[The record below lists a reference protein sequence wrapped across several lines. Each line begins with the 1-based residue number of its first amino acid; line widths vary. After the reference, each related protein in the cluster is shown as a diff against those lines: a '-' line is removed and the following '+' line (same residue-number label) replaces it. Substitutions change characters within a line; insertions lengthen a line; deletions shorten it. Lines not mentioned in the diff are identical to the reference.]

1 MDTTWIDEQRVL
13 ALPAGGPVHCLD
25 CESGQ
30 RTGLRVLAGR
40 VWLTRE
46 GWLDDHFLGPGEA
59 WSITGQARLHLSAED
74 GLPARLELRRA

>member
-1 MDTTWIDEQRVL
+1 MDTTCIDEQRVL
-13 ALPAGGPVHCLD
+13 ALPAGGPVHRLD

-30 RTGLRVLAGR
+30 RTELRVLAGR

-59 WSITGQARLHLSAED
+59 WSVIGAARLHLSPEG
-74 GLPARLELRRA
+74 GLPAQLELLRS